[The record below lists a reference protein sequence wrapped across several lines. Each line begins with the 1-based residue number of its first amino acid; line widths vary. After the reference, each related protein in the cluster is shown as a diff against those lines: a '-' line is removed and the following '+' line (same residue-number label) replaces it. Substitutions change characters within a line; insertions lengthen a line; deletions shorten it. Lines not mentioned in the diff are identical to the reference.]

1 MELKSTEPQENNIIC
16 KFSKPLLT
24 RFSVIP
30 PYLRDII
37 FHRVHVSRALAPPQV
52 SFHPSG
58 NFLLSG
64 SHDGTLR
71 VFDLLEGRPYYT
83 LHGHRGP
90 VTAAAFARDGHHFA
104 SGGTDEQL
112 FVWRTNFD
120 REVRRDSHRRCSV
133 TSLCTVVF

>member
-1 MELKSTEPQENNIIC
+1 M
-16 KFSKPLLT
+16 
-24 RFSVIP
+24 
-30 PYLRDII
+30 
-37 FHRVHVSRALAPPQV
+37 

-58 NFLLSG
+58 NFLLSA

-120 REVRRDSHRRCSV
+120 REVRSQAGRAGGSLSV
-133 TSLCTVVF
+133 YTDHT